1 MAIFGLNDEIAETVI
16 AKEDKSLVPAYESER
31 IDERLVS
38 TISGYS
44 WIVTYFHR
52 NVIDINLVT
61 QFDPNLDPTIQDY
74 IRIDDLEIKVDTP
87 ISSGTNELEGS
98 GVIDIDFV
106 PNPNDLFITKLPD
119 GRSIAYV
126 IRTVERFNYNKDNLF
141 NITYSVY
148 KEITD
153 IKDEFM
159 TSLIK
164 STTEELIYNKDY
176 RINNTKPLFTKKEVK
191 DREDLYNKINILLT
205 DWTNEFIKPETKFY
219 MGYRDKDNQLI
230 FDPHMEDFIRDT
242 IGLNNIPN
250 KIEVA
255 GVDTNAINLLTCL
268 VDNNMPKNRIL
279 KYVTYVKSSKF
290 GTNPYLFSLYY
301 TGINM
306 ITTVTQIED
315 DTKQSIDDV
324 ISDIYPK
331 IDNVNY
337 IFRNR
342 VYDFIYNLQTD
353 DEFNTLTEFEK
364 LFISTINGSTISK
377 EDIDN
382 VYEDIFNLPTV
393 EKFYFEPILIY
404 IIKYYITTFTVAFI

>member
-1 MAIFGLNDEIAETVI
+1 MAIFGLNDEIQETVI

-38 TISGYS
+38 TISGFS

-74 IRIDDLEIKVDTP
+74 IRVDELEIKVDTP
-87 ISSGTNELEGS
+87 INSGTNELEGS
-98 GVIDIDFV
+98 GVLDIDFI

-126 IRTVERFNYNKDNLF
+126 IKSVERFNYNKDNLF
-141 NITYSVY
+141 NISYSLY

-159 TSLIK
+159 SSLIK

-176 RINNTKPLFTKKEVK
+176 RLNNTKPLFTKKEVK

-205 DWTNEFIKPETKFY
+205 DWTNEYIKPDTKFY
-219 MGYRDKDNQLI
+219 MGYRNKDNELI
-230 FDPHMEDFIRDT
+230 FDPHIEDFIRDT

-250 KIEVA
+250 KIELA
-255 GVDTNAINLLTCL
+255 GVENTTINILTCL
-268 VDNNMPKNRIL
+268 VDDKIPKNRIMR
-279 KYVTYVKSSKF
+279 YVTYVKSSKF
-290 GTNPYLFSLYY
+290 GTNPYLFPLYY
-301 TGINM
+301 TGINK
-306 ITTVTQIED
+306 IITVTQIED
-315 DTKQSIDDV
+315 DTVQSVDDV
-324 ISDIYPK
+324 INEYYPK
-331 IDNVNY
+331 VDNVNY

-342 VYDFIYNLQTD
+342 VYDFIFNLQSD
-353 DEFNTLTEFEK
+353 GEFETLTKFEQ
-364 LFISTINGSTISK
+364 LFITTINGNTIDK
-377 EDIDN
+377 KDIDE
-382 VYEDIFNLPTV
+382 VYEYIFKLPLV
-393 EKFYFEPILIY
+393 EKFYFEPILTY